1 MLPVINRKGDAM
13 ERLRSGCKINIFL
26 RLLGRRP
33 DGYHELFSLFL
44 PLNAPFDEMIIR
56 DGRKEGIHLSCDV
69 PGIDAGNNTV
79 TKAWRLYGE
88 ASGFAPALEVRLVK
102 GVPHGAGLG
111 GGSADAAAVLVG
123 LNRLYGGALSVE
135 RLSELGA
142 KVGAD
147 VPFCMMGGVKVC
159 TGIGEALRETG
170 SFPERAFLVVM
181 PDFRCDTK
189 AAYAGYDAAPLPK
202 KGGLADFV
210 NSRGEFPEKMYN
222 VFQRLYADERIEKIC
237 GRLREWGAEGAS
249 LSGSGAAVFGVFA
262 SAEKAM
268 NAARSFPEFFTAVC
282 KPVQTGIII
291 VDSV

>member
-1 MLPVINRKGDAM
+1 MTELSLIANAKVNLYLDITGK
-13 ERLRSGCKINIFL
+13 
-26 RLLGRRP
+26 RP
-33 DGYHELFSLFL
+33 DGYHLIESVMQSVDLSDFLTIKRGDTISVRCSNPLIPENEGNICYKAAKLFFEEIG
-44 PLNAPFDEMIIR
+44 AAD
-56 DGRKEGIHLSCDV
+56 
-69 PGIDAGNNTV
+69 
-79 TKAWRLYGE
+79 
-88 ASGFAPALEVRLVK
+88 SGAEIFIEKRI
-102 GVPHGAGLG
+102 PHGAGLG

-189 AAYAGYDAAPLPK
+189 AAYARYDAAPLPK

>member
-1 MLPVINRKGDAM
+1 MTDRGRGVLPVINRKGDAM

-111 GGSADAAAVLVG
+111 GGSADAAGYDLYACPADGQCVTIAPHATAMIGTG
-123 LNRLYGGALSVE
+123 LAL
-135 RLSELGA
+135 A
-142 KVGAD
+142 I
-147 VPFCMMGGVKVC
+147 P
-159 TGIGEALRETG
+159 
-170 SFPERAFLVVM
+170 
-181 PDFRCDTK
+181 
-189 AAYAGYDAAPLPK
+189 AGYF
-202 KGGLADFV
+202 G
-210 NSRGEFPEKMYN
+210 
-222 VFQRLYADERIEKIC
+222 
-237 GRLREWGAEGAS
+237 
-249 LSGSGAAVFGVFA
+249 GVFA
-262 SAEKAM
+262 RSGLASKQGLRPANCVGVIDADYRGECTVALHNDTEEPRTVAPGDRIAQLVILPFLAAEFAE
-268 NAARSFPEFFTAVC
+268 ADALDETDRGAGGFGS
-282 KPVQTGIII
+282 TGR
-291 VDSV
+291 